1 MAATRYYMNKIVAIV
16 GPTGIG
22 KSRMALLLAHNFDIE
37 IISADSRQVY
47 RHMDIGTAKPERRY
61 LSSIPHHLI
70 NIINPDDAFGLAQY
84 KELAIKAIEATWQR
98 GKLPLLV
105 GGSGQYAWSLL
116 EGWGIPRVPPDPGF
130 RQSLE
135 ARAAKG
141 GGEDIF
147 RELEQ
152 RDPAAAARIDRRN
165 IRRVIR
171 ALEVSRSLSLKPK
184 PNQPAKTAY
193 DNLIIGLTADRKE
206 LYRMIDKRVD
216 RMMDNG
222 LVEEVKRLISRGYR
236 LDLPAMSSIGYRQIG
251 EYLEGKT
258 SLEAAVQQIKFE
270 SHRFVRQQ
278 YNWFSP
284 KDDRIR
290 WFDIQL
296 NPIAEIIELIEGF
309 TGKRSD

>member
-1 MAATRYYMNKIVAIV
+1 MNKIVAIV

-22 KSRMALLLAHNFDIE
+22 KSRMAILLAHNFDIE

-47 RHMDIGTAKPERRY
+47 CYMDIGTAKPEKRY
-61 LSSIPHHLI
+61 LSGVPHHLI

-84 KELAIKAIEATWQR
+84 KELAIKAIETSWQR
-98 GKLPLLV
+98 GRLPLLV

-116 EGWGIPRVPPDPGF
+116 EDWGIPSVPPDPDF

-135 ARAAKG
+135 ARAAKD
-141 GGEDIF
+141 GGEEIF
-147 RELEQ
+147 HELEQ
-152 RDPAAAARIDRRN
+152 HDPVAAARIDRRN

-184 PNQPAKTAY
+184 RTKAAY
-193 DNLIIGLTADRKE
+193 DSLIIGLTADRKE

-222 LVEEVKRLISRGYR
+222 LVEEVKRLIGRGYR

-258 SLEAAVQQIKFE
+258 NLEAAVQQIKFE

-278 YNWFSP
+278 YNWFSL
-284 KDDRIR
+284 KNDRIR

-296 NPIAEIIELIEGF
+296 NPIADIIELIEGF
-309 TGKRSD
+309 TGRVTDKKL